1 MRSRLIPV
9 VALALLTLGAAPLP
23 LAAQPTS
30 SESLRAH
37 AVEGAAPIQLDGHLD
52 EEVWDQAP
60 KSTAFTQQ
68 EPVEGGPPSERTAI
82 RVLYGE
88 TALYLG
94 VTLFY
99 SDPDAIRAYQLRR
112 DASLGSDDRLMW
124 TLDPYNDGRNAY
136 FFETNPLGLRGDGLL
151 SSGQGSSLNKSWDGI
166 WTVETRRHEDGWT
179 AEIRIPFRTLQFDP
193 TQTTWGF
200 NVQRTLRVENEEIL
214 WAGHE
219 RDEGIF
225 RPQHMGTL
233 RNVGAESSG
242 VGLDVTPF
250 GLAKGSRSWT
260 DSGRSTDGT
269 ADVGGDLSY
278 AFTPSLRTALTVNT
292 DFAEVEVDQ
301 RRVNLTRFPL
311 RFPEKRDFFLEGSS
325 VFDFAPRSAQY
336 PFFSRRIGL
345 VDGSPVPI
353 LAGARMNGR
362 MGRYNVGLF
371 QVRTRSTDNVVSD
384 TTSWPRED
392 FTVAR
397 AVRNVGSESQV
408 GVLYTRRATE
418 AEGERFAR
426 LDNRHTLGADMELS
440 TSSLFGNQNFQ
451 FQAFFVWHNAPLKS
465 DTSSWG
471 HRTTRGLRLN
481 YPNQPWF
488 GHMSYRE
495 FGNAYDPAVGFVR
508 RRSFRRL
515 QPTIGYNP
523 VFETNAVVREI
534 QFVAD
539 FEYLT
544 DLALEPQTVNFTLT
558 PLELFFTTGDRVE
571 VEVERNFER
580 LNESFDILRDGSI
593 LLPTG
598 TYPTWGM
605 ETEAET
611 AAYRTV
617 SGEAEFGY
625 GGFWSG
631 TRTRLSLGTTVRP
644 LPGLNASVNWA
655 HRRVNLAEGDFRTH
669 LLRFE
674 GNVDLTPNLAITS
687 QLQYDNL
694 SDRLGLFA
702 RLRWILEPGSDLY
715 LVYTHNW
722 RSIDGHLSPRSA
734 ETAAKLTYTIR
745 L

>member
-1 MRSRLIPV
+1 MRVLR
-9 VALALLTLGAAPLP
+9 AFFALLSGFGLFAPSL
-23 LAAQPTS
+23 LAQATPS
-30 SESLRAH
+30 RGLRAY
-37 AVEGAAPIQLDGHLD
+37 AMEGNAQITLDGHLD
-52 EEVWDQAP
+52 EAAWDKAP
-60 KSTAFTQQ
+60 RSANFTQQ
-68 EPVEGGPPSERTAI
+68 APVEGGTPSERTAV
-82 RVLYGE
+82 RVIYDE
-88 TALYLG
+88 TALYLA

-99 SDPDAIRAYQLRR
+99 SDPSDIRAHQLRR
-112 DASLGSDDRLMW
+112 DASLSSDDRLMW

-166 WTVETRRHEDGWT
+166 WDVDTRQHEDGWT
-179 AEIRIPFRTLQFDP
+179 AEIRIPFQTLQFDP
-193 TQTTWGF
+193 GQTTWGF

-214 WAGHE
+214 WAGYE

-242 VGLDVTPF
+242 LGLDVTPF
-250 GLAKGSRSWT
+250 GLAKGNRSWP
-260 DSGRSTDGT
+260 DGN
-269 ADVGGDLSY
+269 ASPEGAVDAGGDLSY

-311 RFPEKRDFFLEGSS
+311 LFPEKRDFFLEGSS
-325 VFDFAPRSAQY
+325 VFDFAPRSGQY
-336 PFFSRRIGL
+336 PYFSRRIGL
-345 VDGSPVPI
+345 VEGRPVPI

-362 MGRYNVGLF
+362 MGRYNVGFF
-371 QVRTRSTDNVVSD
+371 QVRTRETENVLSDST
-384 TTSWPRED
+384 TLPPED

-397 AVRNVGSESQV
+397 AVRNVGGESQV
-408 GVLYTRRATE
+408 GVIYTRRATQ
-418 AEGERFAR
+418 ADGGRFAQ
-426 LDNRHTLGADMELS
+426 LNNRHTLGADMELS
-440 TSSLFGNQNFQ
+440 TSSLFGDQNAQ
-451 FQAFFVWHNAPLKS
+451 FQAFFVWHNAPLTT

-495 FGNAYDPAVGFVR
+495 FGSAYDPAVGFVR

-523 VFETNAVVREI
+523 VFETSSVIREV
-534 QFVAD
+534 QFIAD

-580 LNESFDILRDGSI
+580 LNEPFDILRDGRIIIPPS
-593 LLPTG
+593 

-605 ETEAET
+605 EAEGET
-611 AAYRTV
+611 AAYRIV
-617 SGEAEFGY
+617 SGEAEVGY

-631 TRTRLSLGTTVRP
+631 TRTRIELGSTVRP
-644 LPGLNASVNWA
+644 FPGLNASVDWE
-655 HRRVNLAEGDFRTH
+655 HRRVGLQEGDFQTH

-674 GNVDLTPNLAITS
+674 GNVDLTPNVAFTS
-687 QLQYDNL
+687 QVQYDNL

-702 RLRWILEPGSDLY
+702 RLRWILEPGSELY

-722 RSIDGHLSPRSA
+722 RAIDGRLSPRSA

>member
-1 MRSRLIPV
+1 MRVFRAFV
-9 VALALLTLGAAPLP
+9 VLLGCLGLFAPLGS
-23 LAAQPTS
+23 AQSTTDK
-30 SESLRAH
+30 SLRAH
-37 AVEGAAPIQLDGHLD
+37 TVEGDAQIRLDGHLD
-52 EEVWDQAP
+52 EAAWDEA
-60 KSTAFTQQ
+60 STSTDFTQQ
-68 EPVEGGPPSERTAI
+68 TPVEGGTPSERTAI
-82 RVLYGE
+82 RVVYGE
-88 TALYLG
+88 SALYIG

-99 SDPDAIRAYQLRR
+99 SDPSEIRAYQLRR

-136 FFETNPLGLRGDGLL
+136 FFETNPVGLRGDGLL

-166 WTVETRRHEDGWT
+166 WNVETRKHDDGWT
-179 AEIRIPFRTLQFDP
+179 AEIRIPFQTLQFDP
-193 TQTTWGF
+193 GQTTWGF
-200 NVQRTLRVENEEIL
+200 NVQRTLRIENEEIL
-214 WAGHE
+214 WAGYE
-219 RDEGIF
+219 RDQGIF
-225 RPQHMGTL
+225 RPQYMGEL
-233 RNVGAESSG
+233 RNVGGTSTG
-242 VGLDVTPF
+242 LGLDVTPF
-250 GLAKGSRSWT
+250 GLVGGNRSWAEG
-260 DSGRSTDGT
+260 DASTDRT
-269 ADVGGDLSY
+269 IDAGGDLSY

-345 VDGSPVPI
+345 VEGSPVPI
-353 LAGARMNGR
+353 LAGARTNGR
-362 MGRYNVGLF
+362 VGPYNVGFF
-371 QVRTRSTDNVVSD
+371 QVRTRETENVLSD
-384 TTSWPRED
+384 TTTLPRED

-397 AVRNVGSESQV
+397 AVRNVGSESQF
-408 GVLYTRRATE
+408 GVLYTRRATQ
-418 AEGERFAR
+418 ADGGRFAR
-426 LDNRHTLGADMELS
+426 LNDRHTLGADMELS
-440 TSSLFGNQNFQ
+440 TSSLFDDQNFQ
-451 FQAFFVWHNAPLKS
+451 FQAFFVWHNAPLKA

-471 HRTTRGLRLN
+471 HRTTRGFRLN

-523 VFETNAVVREI
+523 VFETSSVIREMRFI
-534 QFVAD
+534 AD

-544 DLALEPQTVNFTLT
+544 DLALEPQTVNLTLT
-558 PLELFFTTGDRVE
+558 TMEVFFTTRDQIE

-580 LNESFDILRDGSI
+580 LNEPFDILRDGSI
-593 LLPTG
+593 IIPPG
-598 TYPTWGM
+598 TYPTWGL

-631 TRTRLSLGTTVRP
+631 TRTRLTLGSTVRP
-644 LPGLNASVNWA
+644 LPGLNASVDWE
-655 HRRVNLAEGDFRTH
+655 HRRVDLREGDFQTH

-694 SDRLGLFA
+694 SERLGLFA

-722 RSIDGHLSPRSA
+722 RSIDGRLSPRSA